1 MTKETRLKN
10 ASQLPD
16 WFDLAKYADAKDL
29 TSIDW
34 YWQISA
40 RTNLAQHINW
50 AIPMSF
56 YEKHLDNPTAMRA
69 LKNQQNAASLL
80 GVTRKTPI
88 LDITTPLH
96 TGISIADFLD
106 KPSAGVSYA
115 TPEDINRHRNDH
127 DFIRHT
133 QVSNE
138 VIANIDL
145 DVPERLLIESFT
157 TFIRQAKGRGNASA
171 AIEDRFRTPNFQEWI
186 RVGLL
191 PYLDLTLW
199 SFEEDITIP
208 NRVYCNAIFPHAE
221 EGEDVI
227 RKTTAPLAKQT
238 LDGYF
243 DKILAT
249 LPAKN

>member
-10 ASQLPD
+10 ASLLPD
-16 WFDLAKYADAKDL
+16 WFDLTKYDDAKDL
-29 TSIDW
+29 SSIDW
-34 YWQISA
+34 YWQIAA
-40 RTNLAQHINW
+40 RAYLAQHIVW
-50 AIPMSF
+50 AAPMPF
-56 YEKHLDNPTAMRA
+56 YEKRKDDPIAMQA
-69 LKNQQNAASLL
+69 LKNQQNADSLL
-80 GVTRKTPI
+80 AVTRKTPI
-88 LDITTPLH
+88 FDITTQLH

-115 TPEDINRHRNDH
+115 TEVDVKRHGGESAVV
-127 DFIRHT
+127 RHT
-133 QVSNE
+133 RVSNE

-157 TFIRQAKGRGNASA
+157 TFIRQAKERGTASTQK
-171 AIEDRFRTPNFQEWI
+171 EDRFRTPNFKEWV

-199 SFEEDITIP
+199 SFEEDVTIP
-208 NRVYCNAIFPHAE
+208 NRVYCHAIFPYAD

-227 RKTTAPLAKQT
+227 RKTTAPLAKQA

-243 DKILAT
+243 HKILAT
-249 LPAKN
+249 LPAQS